1 MMLSTSFKAQGH
13 PDILSTHRNTL
24 MTTKDKHLTKR
35 GDCIVAVNAEKGLL
49 DLDDDIKEAARSGDT
64 VISLKLEAGGEEF
77 TVRGRGH
84 PELTYTDPSDIVVR
98 KSGYVCGRTLM
109 VEADKAACDIQEDL
123 RRVLSGDGVE
133 VTFTMSFTL

>member
-13 PDILSTHRNTL
+13 PDILSTHRTTL
-24 MTTKDKHLTKR
+24 MTTKEKHLTKK

-49 DLDDDIKEAARSGDT
+49 DLDDGIKEAARSGET
-64 VISLKLEAGGEEF
+64 AISLKLEAGGEEF

-84 PELTYTDPSDIVVR
+84 PGLTYTDPSDIVVR

-109 VEADKAACDIQEDL
+109 VGADKAACDIPDDL
-123 RRVLSGDGVE
+123 IRVLNGGVD
-133 VTFTMSFTL
+133 VTVTISFIL

>member
-13 PDILSTHRNTL
+13 PDILSTHRTTL
-24 MTTKDKHLTKR
+24 MTTKEKHLTKK

-49 DLDDDIKEAARSGDT
+49 DLDDGIKEVARSGET
-64 VISLKLEAGGEEF
+64 AISLKLEAGGEEF

-84 PELTYTDPSDIVVR
+84 PGLTYTDPSDIVLR

-109 VEADKAACDIQEDL
+109 VGADKAACDIPDDL
-123 RRVLSGDGVE
+123 IRVLNGGVD
-133 VTFTMSFTL
+133 VTVTISFIL

>member
-13 PDILSTHRNTL
+13 PDILSTHRTTL
-24 MTTKDKHLTKR
+24 MTTKEKHLTKK

-49 DLDDDIKEAARSGDT
+49 DLDDGIKEVARSGET
-64 VISLKLEAGGEEF
+64 AISLKLEAGGEEF

-84 PELTYTDPSDIVVR
+84 PGLTYTDPSDIVVR

-109 VEADKAACDIQEDL
+109 VGADKAACDIPDDL
-123 RRVLSGDGVE
+123 IRVLNGGVD
-133 VTFTMSFTL
+133 VTVTISFIL